1 MLQNAVQTL
10 ILGMEGTSRDYLITD
25 QSEFLPLMLA
35 NVLFSPNLVFLMQA
49 TELSSEHMHGTNS
62 CFLV

>member
-35 NVLFSPNLVFLMQA
+35 NVLFSPNLVFLMLA
-49 TELSSEHMHGTNS
+49 TELSSEHMHGTHS